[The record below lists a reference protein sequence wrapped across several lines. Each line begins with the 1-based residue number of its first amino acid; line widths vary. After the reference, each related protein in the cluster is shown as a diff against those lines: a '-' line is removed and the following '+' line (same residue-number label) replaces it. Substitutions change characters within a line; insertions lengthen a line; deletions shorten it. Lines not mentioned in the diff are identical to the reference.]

1 MRSVRRLLAL
11 GAVAVVALAVLVPA
25 APASAHPLGNFTVNE
40 YSGLRVQ
47 PDRVLL
53 DLVVDMAEIPTFQS
67 RSDYDTNGDGR
78 TDPAEAAAYGS
89 RTCAEQSA
97 RLKLQ
102 VDGAPAPVRVVS
114 TALRFP
120 PGQGGLVTLRLT
132 CNLDAMS
139 GPLHGERR
147 LDFRNANFSDRVGW
161 HEITAVGDGTTL
173 VTSTV
178 PRDSVSRVL
187 TAYPNDLLRSPLNQR
202 VASLR
207 VRPGGA
213 RYSGPAAKF
222 VLPGAALPRGIDQAT
237 RSFTDLV
244 ARRDISVGFGVLAFA
259 IALFLG
265 GLHALAPGHGKT
277 VMAAYLVGQRGSM
290 RQAGLVGLTVT
301 TTHTLG
307 VMVLGLVLSTSTVIA
322 PERLYPWLG
331 LASGALLA
339 GVGAGLLTRALRARR
354 ARSRSHDHEHV
365 IHDHTV
371 HHHAVQDRAVQDR
384 AVQDRAIQDRA
395 IQDRAPHA
403 HGGRVHSH
411 APVDPERPL
420 HWRSLVAMGFAG
432 GLVPAPSALVVLLGA
447 IALGRT
453 WFGVVLVVA
462 YGMGMAVTLT
472 AAGILLV
479 RARGALDRRAARRV
493 RPSRFG
499 DLARVLPLATSSL
512 IVVVGLYLAA
522 RGAAQL

>member
-1 MRSVRRLLAL
+1 
-11 GAVAVVALAVLVPA
+11 
-25 APASAHPLGNFTVNE
+25 
-40 YSGLRVQ
+40 
-47 PDRVLL
+47 
-53 DLVVDMAEIPTFQS
+53 
-67 RSDYDTNGDGR
+67 
-78 TDPAEAAAYGS
+78 
-89 RTCAEQSA
+89 
-97 RLKLQ
+97 
-102 VDGAPAPVRVVS
+102 
-114 TALRFP
+114 
-120 PGQGGLVTLRLT
+120 
-132 CNLDAMS
+132 
-139 GPLHGERR
+139 
-147 LDFRNANFSDRVGW
+147 
-161 HEITAVGDGTTL
+161 
-173 VTSTV
+173 
-178 PRDSVSRVL
+178 
-187 TAYPNDLLRSPLNQR
+187 LNQR

-213 RYSGPAAKF
+213 RYSGTAARF

-244 ARRDISVGFGVLAFA
+244 ARRDITVGFGLLAFA

-301 TTHTLG
+301 VTHTLG
-307 VMVLGLVLSTSTVIA
+307 VMVLGLVLSTSAVIA

-339 GVGAGLLTRALRARR
+339 AVGAGLLRRALRARR
-354 ARSRSHDHEHV
+354 ARTRSHAHEHTSDDAAA
-365 IHDHTV
+365 HDHA
-371 HHHAVQDRAVQDR
+371 H
-384 AVQDRAIQDRA
+384 
-395 IQDRAPHA
+395 APHDHA
-403 HGGRVHSH
+403 AHDHASEAHAPHDHASEGHAHAPHSHGGRVHSH

-432 GLVPAPSALVVLLGA
+432 GMVPAPSALVVLLGA
-447 IALGRT
+447 IALGHT

-462 YGMGMAVTLT
+462 YGMGMAATLT

-479 RARGALDRRAARRV
+479 RARGALDRRAARRL

-499 DLARVLPLATSSL
+499 DLARVLPLATSSV

>member
-1 MRSVRRLLAL
+1 VKSARRLLAL
-11 GAVAVVALAVLVPA
+11 SALVIVAAVVPA
-25 APASAHPLGNFTVNE
+25 APASAHPLGNFTVNQ

-53 DLVVDMAEIPTFQS
+53 DLVIDMAEIPTFQS
-67 RSDYDTNGDGR
+67 RGDYDTNADGR
-78 TDPAEAAAYGS
+78 TDPTEAAAYGD
-89 RTCAEQSA
+89 RTCAQQSDHLTL
-97 RLKLQ
+97 R
-102 VDGAPAPVRVVS
+102 VDGEPAPVRVIDS
-114 TALRFP
+114 ALRFP

-132 CNLDAMS
+132 CTLVAMS
-139 GPLHGERR
+139 GPLHGEHR
-147 LDFRNANFSDRVGW
+147 LEFRNANLGDRVGW

-173 VTSTV
+173 VSSTV
-178 PRDSVSRVL
+178 PRESVSRAL

-202 VASLR
+202 AASLR
-207 VRPGGA
+207 VHQGGA
-213 RYSGPAAKF
+213 RYSGPAAKL

-244 ARRDISVGFGVLAFA
+244 ARRDVSVGFGVVAFA

-290 RQAGLVGLTVT
+290 RQAALVGLTVT

-307 VMVLGLVLSTSTVIA
+307 VMVLGLVLSTSAVIA

-331 LASGALLA
+331 LASGVLLA
-339 GVGAGLLTRALRARR
+339 GVGAGLLTRAVRARR
-354 ARSRSHDHEHV
+354 ARAHAHSHDHDHAHDAHAHASHEHAS
-365 IHDHTV
+365 HS
-371 HHHAVQDRAVQDR
+371 
-384 AVQDRAIQDRA
+384 
-395 IQDRAPHA
+395 

-411 APVDPERPL
+411 APIDPERPL

-472 AAGILLV
+472 AAGVLLV
-479 RARGALDRRAARRV
+479 RARRALDGRAARRGGPG
-493 RPSRFG
+493 RLA
-499 DLARVLPLATSSL
+499 DLARVLPLATSAV
-512 IVVVGLYLAA
+512 IVMVGLYLAA
-522 RGAAQL
+522 RGATQL

>member
-1 MRSVRRLLAL
+1 MVKAARRLLAL
-11 GAVAVVALAVLVPA
+11 GAVAIVTALVPA
-25 APASAHPLGNFTVNE
+25 APASAHPLGNFTVNQ
-40 YSGLRVQ
+40 YSALRVQ

-78 TDPAEAAAYGS
+78 TDPAEARAYSS
-89 RTCAEQSA
+89 RTCARQSA
-97 RLKLQ
+97 QLKLQ
-102 VDGAPAPVRVVS
+102 VDGEPAPVRVIDGS
-114 TALRFP
+114 LRFP

-132 CNLDAMS
+132 CNLVAMS

-147 LDFRNANFSDRVGW
+147 LDFHNANLGDRVGW
-161 HEITAVGDGTTL
+161 HEITAVGDGTTI
-173 VTSTV
+173 VSSTV
-178 PRDSVSRVL
+178 PRESVSRAL
-187 TAYPNDLLRSPLNQR
+187 TAYPNDLLRSPLNPR
-202 VASLR
+202 AASLR

-213 RYSGPAAKF
+213 SASGPAARL

-259 IALFLG
+259 IALLLG

-307 VMVLGLVLSTSTVIA
+307 VMVLGLVLSTSAVIA

-339 GVGAGLLTRALRARR
+339 GVGAGLLTRAVRARR
-354 ARSRSHDHEHV
+354 TRAHA
-365 IHDHTV
+365 
-371 HHHAVQDRAVQDR
+371 HAVHARAVHAH
-384 AVQDRAIQDRA
+384 AVHT
-395 IQDRAPHA
+395 HA
-403 HGGRVHSH
+403 VHTHGGRVHSH
-411 APVDPERPL
+411 APLDPERPL

-453 WFGVVLVVA
+453 WFGVVLVIA
-462 YGMGMAVTLT
+462 YGMGMAMTLT
-472 AAGILLV
+472 AAGMLLV
-479 RARGALDRRAARRV
+479 RARGALDGRAARRG
-493 RPSRFG
+493 RPSRFV
-499 DLARVLPLATSSL
+499 DLTRVLPLATSSL

-522 RGAAQL
+522 RGATQL

>member
-1 MRSVRRLLAL
+1 MVRSTRGLLAL
-11 GAVAVVALAVLVPA
+11 GAVAIVAVLVPA

-67 RSDYDTNGDGR
+67 RSDYDTNADGR

-89 RTCAEQSA
+89 RTCAQQSDH
-97 RLKLQ
+97 LKLR
-102 VDGAPAPVRVVS
+102 VDGVAAPVRVTGS
-114 TALRFP
+114 TLQFP

-132 CNLDAMS
+132 CNLVAMS
-139 GPLHGERR
+139 GALHGERR
-147 LDFRNANFSDRVGW
+147 LEFRNANLGDRVGW
-161 HEITAVGDGTTL
+161 HEITAAGDGTTL
-173 VTSTV
+173 VSSTV
-178 PRDSVSRVL
+178 PRESVSRAL
-187 TAYPNDLLRSPLNQR
+187 TAYPSDLLRSPLNER
-202 VASLR
+202 AASMR
-207 VRPGGA
+207 VRPGGV

-307 VMVLGLVLSTSTVIA
+307 VMVLGLVLSTSAAVA

-339 GVGAGLLTRALRARR
+339 GVGAGLLTRAVRARR
-354 ARSRSHDHEHV
+354 ARTHSHDHV
-365 IHDHTV
+365 HDHDPGP
-371 HHHAVQDRAVQDR
+371 ASLASG
-384 AVQDRAIQDRA
+384 
-395 IQDRAPHA
+395 PHA

-462 YGMGMAVTLT
+462 YGMGMAATLT
-472 AAGILLV
+472 AAGLLLV
-479 RARGALDRRAARRV
+479 RARGALDGRAARRG
-493 RPSRFG
+493 RPGRVA
-499 DLARVLPLATSSL
+499 DVARVLPLATSSL

-522 RGAAQL
+522 RGATQL

>member
-1 MRSVRRLLAL
+1 MRSARRLPAL
-11 GAVAVVALAVLVPA
+11 GAVATAVLAVAVLVPA

-67 RSDYDTNGDGR
+67 RGDYDTNADGR
-78 TDPAEAAAYGS
+78 TDPAEATAYGS
-89 RTCAEQSA
+89 RVCAQQSG

-102 VDGAPAPVRVVS
+102 VDGEPAAVQVVS

-132 CNLDAMS
+132 CNLEAKN

-147 LDFRNANFSDRVGW
+147 LDFRNANFTDRVGW

-202 VASLR
+202 IASLR

-244 ARRDISVGFGVLAFA
+244 ARRNISVGFGVLAFL
-259 IALFLG
+259 IALLLG
-265 GLHALAPGHGKT
+265 ALHALAPGHGKT

-307 VMVLGLVLSTSTVIA
+307 VMVLGLVLSTSAVIA

-339 GVGAGLLTRALRARR
+339 GVGAGLLRRAVRARR
-354 ARSRSHDHEHV
+354 ERARSHA
-365 IHDHTV
+365 HDHTS
-371 HHHAVQDRAVQDR
+371 HAHGHAHDD
-384 AVQDRAIQDRA
+384 
-395 IQDRAPHA
+395 APHEHA
-403 HGGRVHSH
+403 PHSHGGRVHSH

-462 YGMGMAVTLT
+462 YGIGMAVTLT

-499 DLARVLPLATSSL
+499 DMARVLPLATSSI

>member
-1 MRSVRRLLAL
+1 VRSVRRLLAL
-11 GAVAVVALAVLVPA
+11 GAVGVVAVLVPA

-78 TDPAEAAAYGS
+78 TDPAEATAYGN
-89 RTCAEQSA
+89 RACAQQA
-97 RLKLQ
+97 GRLRLQ
-102 VDGAPAPVRVVS
+102 LDGAPAPVRVVS
-114 TALRFP
+114 SGLRFP

-132 CNLDAMS
+132 CNLVAMS
-139 GPLHGERR
+139 GLLRGEHR
-147 LDFRNANFSDRVGW
+147 LDFHNANFTDRVGW
-161 HEITAVGDGTTL
+161 HEITAVGDGATL
-173 VTSTV
+173 VASTV
-178 PRDSVSRVL
+178 PRNSVSRQL

-202 VASLR
+202 AASLS

-213 RYSGPAAKF
+213 RYSGPAAKL

-244 ARRDISVGFGVLAFA
+244 ARHDISVGFGVLAFA

-301 TTHTLG
+301 ITHTLG
-307 VMVLGLVLSTSTVIA
+307 VMVLGLVLSTSAVIA

-339 GVGAGLLTRALRARR
+339 GVGGGLLTRALRARR
-354 ARSRSHDHEHV
+354 ERARSHAHDHPPHEHAHHDHVSHDHEHP
-365 IHDHTV
+365 
-371 HHHAVQDRAVQDR
+371 HHEH
-384 AVQDRAIQDRA
+384 
-395 IQDRAPHA
+395 APHA

-411 APVDPERPL
+411 APVDPDRPL

-432 GLVPAPSALVVLLGA
+432 GMVPAPSALVVLLGA
-447 IALGRT
+447 IALGHT

-479 RARGALDRRAARRV
+479 RARGALDRRAARRA

-499 DLARVLPLATSSL
+499 DLARVLPVATSSL

-522 RGAAQL
+522 RGAVQL